1 MPEDKVDVFAKYRKN
16 MPSKVDAKDGVVDN
30 EVDAKPTSTVSE
42 VTAPAILL
50 REFFGITDIE
60 ARDPKKRDK
69 LLYIYEQAGKGTKD
83 KVYASLNTAENKIGQ
98 PKIGVSRLDHIFNYY
113 RLKERAVGTFGALR
127 EYATK
132 DSDSAGEKHT
142 AGDKPRRP
150 DKDAGDK
157 APTVQISIKSS

>member
-1 MPEDKVDVFAKYRKN
+1 MPDDKVDNKVDVFAKYRKHLVK
-16 MPSKVDAKDGVVDN
+16 KVDSKDDVVDN
-30 EVDAKPTSTVSE
+30 EEKTVSQ

-69 LLYIYEQAGKGTKD
+69 LLYIYKEAGGGTKD
-83 KVYASLNTAENKIGQ
+83 KVYASLNTAENKIGH
-98 PKIGVSRLDHIFNYY
+98 PKLGVSRLDHIYNYY

-132 DSDSAGEKHT
+132 NSDNTGKADSV
-142 AGDKPRRP
+142 GDKPKGP
-150 DKDAGDK
+150 SKDARVK
-157 APTVQISIKSS
+157 TPTVQISIKSG

>member
-1 MPEDKVDVFAKYRKN
+1 MDEKEDVFAKYRKQ
-16 MPSKVDAKDGVVDN
+16 MPKKEEKVDSDEKVVDN
-30 EVDAKPTSTVSE
+30 ESDTSSE

-69 LLYIYEQAGKGTKD
+69 LLYIYEQAGGGNKD
-83 KVYASLNTAENKIGQ
+83 SVYAALNKAENKIGT
-98 PKIGVSRLDHIFNYY
+98 PKLGVSRLDHIYNYY

-132 DSDSAGEKHT
+132 NSDRAKQKDST
-142 AGDKPRRP
+142 GDKPERP
-150 DKDAGDK
+150 RKDAPVK
-157 APTVQISIKSS
+157 APKIQISIG